1 MNTSQDELKIRGEL
15 EMDVERDL
23 EEEIKE
29 EIYHLALRL
38 HRLYRHQKER
48 SGEIPMNARRKTLS
62 EVNINIKMEGG
73 TKIEIKEIKREARE
87 KGMSRLKNSQG
98 VHVDDKKFDW
108 MKSLRGGAGPS
119 SVNKKLNIRSTSKLA
134 ADCYNLYHNT
144 KYDDN
149 GRRSTKNTFGQQ
161 KAEVKLPE
169 LGWKY

>member
-1 MNTSQDELKIRGEL
+1 MNTSQEELKIRGEL
-15 EMDVERDL
+15 EMDIERDL

-38 HRLYRHQKER
+38 HRLYHHQKER
-48 SGEIPMNARRKTLS
+48 NGETQMNERRRTLS

-87 KGMSRLKNSQG
+87 KGMSRLKNTRG
-98 VHVDDKKFDW
+98 VHVDDQKFDW
-108 MKSLRGGAGPS
+108 TKSLRGGSGPS
-119 SVNKKLNIRSTSKLA
+119 SVNKKLNIGSTSKLA
-134 ADCYNLYHNT
+134 ADDYNLYHNT

-149 GRRSTKNTFGQQ
+149 GKRSSKNNFGQQ
-161 KAEVKLPE
+161 KAEVKLFE